1 MSKRKSETNE
11 KKRKTKRLKK
21 EKSVNKAKVEMIN
34 KIVDKIK
41 TLFEESED
49 REDELTG
56 LEIKLT
62 QFFSLF

>member
-11 KKRKTKRLKK
+11 EKRKTKRLKK

-34 KIVDKIK
+34 KSVDKIK

>member
-11 KKRKTKRLKK
+11 EKRKTKRLKK

-41 TLFEESED
+41 TLV
-49 REDELTG
+49 RIGKTN
-56 LEIKLT
+56 
-62 QFFSLF
+62 

>member
-1 MSKRKSETNE
+1 MSKKKSETNE
-11 KKRKTKRLKK
+11 EKIKTKRLKK
-21 EKSVNKAKVEMIN
+21 EKSVNEAKAEMTN
-34 KIVDKIK
+34 KIIGKIK

>member
-1 MSKRKSETNE
+1 MSKKKSETNE
-11 KKRKTKRLKK
+11 EKIKTKRLKK
-21 EKSVNKAKVEMIN
+21 EKSVNEAKAEMIN
-34 KIVDKIK
+34 KIIDKIK

>member
-1 MSKRKSETNE
+1 MSKKKSETNE
-11 KKRKTKRLKK
+11 EKIKTKRLKK
-21 EKSVNKAKVEMIN
+21 EKSVNEAKAEMTN
-34 KIVDKIK
+34 KIIDKIK

-49 REDELTG
+49 REDGLTG

>member
-11 KKRKTKRLKK
+11 EKIKTKRLKK
-21 EKSVNKAKVEMIN
+21 EKSVNEAKAEMIN
-34 KIVDKIK
+34 KIIDKIK

>member
-1 MSKRKSETNE
+1 MSKKKSETNE
-11 KKRKTKRLKK
+11 EKRKTKRLKK
-21 EKSVNKAKVEMIN
+21 EKSVNEAKAEMIN
-34 KIVDKIK
+34 KIIDKIK

>member
-1 MSKRKSETNE
+1 MSKKKSETNE
-11 KKRKTKRLKK
+11 EKRKTKRLKK
-21 EKSVNKAKVEMIN
+21 EKPVNEAKAEMIN
-34 KIVDKIK
+34 KIIDKIK

>member
-11 KKRKTKRLKK
+11 EKRKTKRLKK
-21 EKSVNKAKVEMIN
+21 EKSVNEAKAEMIN
-34 KIVDKIK
+34 KIIDKIK

>member
-1 MSKRKSETNE
+1 MSKKKSETNE
-11 KKRKTKRLKK
+11 EKRKTKRLKK
-21 EKSVNKAKVEMIN
+21 EKSDNEAKAEMIN
-34 KIVDKIK
+34 KIIDKIK

>member
-1 MSKRKSETNE
+1 MSKKKSETNE
-11 KKRKTKRLKK
+11 EKRKTKRLKK

>member
-11 KKRKTKRLKK
+11 EKRKTKRLKK
-21 EKSVNKAKVEMIN
+21 EKSVNEAKAEMIN
-34 KIVDKIK
+34 KMIDKIK

>member
-1 MSKRKSETNE
+1 MSKKKSETNE
-11 KKRKTKRLKK
+11 EKRKTKRLKK
-21 EKSVNKAKVEMIN
+21 EKSVNEAKAEMIN
-34 KIVDKIK
+34 KIIDKIK
-41 TLFEESED
+41 TLFEENED

>member
-11 KKRKTKRLKK
+11 EKRKTKRLKK

>member
-1 MSKRKSETNE
+1 MSKKKSETNE
-11 KKRKTKRLKK
+11 EKIKTKRLKK
-21 EKSVNKAKVEMIN
+21 EKSVNEAKAEMTN
-34 KIVDKIK
+34 KIIDKIK

>member
-1 MSKRKSETNE
+1 MSKKKSETNE
-11 KKRKTKRLKK
+11 EKRKTKRLKK
-21 EKSVNKAKVEMIN
+21 EKSVNEAKAEMIN
-34 KIVDKIK
+34 KVIDKIK